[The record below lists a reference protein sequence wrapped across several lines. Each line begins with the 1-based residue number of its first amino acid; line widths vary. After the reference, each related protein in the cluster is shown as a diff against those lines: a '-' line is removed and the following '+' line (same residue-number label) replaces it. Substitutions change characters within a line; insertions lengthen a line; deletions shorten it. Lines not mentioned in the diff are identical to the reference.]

1 MDKAAVYEL
10 DKRGRSPLFGGY
22 YYDWPDRSIMEQ
34 VSGGYDYDDEEVESD
49 LEELQELHM
58 FNR

>member
-10 DKRGRSPLFGGY
+10 EMKSRRPLLGEY
-22 YYDWPDRSIMEQ
+22 YYDWPERSMMEQ
-34 VSGGYDYDDEEVESD
+34 VSGGYDYDDEEVDFD

>member
-1 MDKAAVYEL
+1 MDKAAVFEL
-10 DKRGRSPLFGGY
+10 EKKGRRPLFGGY

-34 VSGGYDYDDEEVESD
+34 EPGAFDNDDEETEFD
-49 LEELQELHM
+49 LEMRQELHM